1 MKKLFLKSLIC
12 LHRMTHGAGTFSS
25 HSRGHCST
33 STSTSVWTT
42 SSVHDVGRQTS
53 TTSGDV
59 NDGCEQ
65 CACCLCALIGTF
77 ICCYKT
83 TLEARIYILWVWL
96 VIVSATAGCLLKF
109 NVFAQTE
116 FAVSPTDSRIVT
128 RPGSGLFCQNSIFQ
142 SNLDFR
148 VSVFSSPPNV
158 DSTSSR
164 STTFTATVS
173 DSITPNGYVY
183 WGFYLLEG
191 STVSV
196 RPCPESGAP
205 LFNSNQYIIKGKR
218 NLERMMQDKCEGSP
232 CFLHVKYQL
241 SMCNSWTK
249 NNVFNYTFN
258 DSDDYY
264 FFYAGGASRFIKV
277 DFHLRRTNFD
287 YSHVIESY
295 NCSAFKDC
303 IIPIPPT
310 PAAALV
316 YQAPNTTNF
325 DINLTVDYGPRV
337 LMYVVLF
344 FFTPL
349 MIGLFI
355 SCIMYIKCKKSTSN
369 RSSAASNQQQGQ
381 RSEEGQS
388 RQAQQRSRPHVSFHD
403 APPKYETLVNEVSET
418 APPPYPG
425 VQAVN

>member
-1 MKKLFLKSLIC
+1 
-12 LHRMTHGAGTFSS
+12 MTHGAGTFSS
-25 HSRGHCST
+25 HSGGHCSASTPSYGAVT
-33 STSTSVWTT
+33 STPVPPTVWTT
-42 SSVHDVGRQTS
+42 GSGQPMGRPTRATRKDAYVG
-53 TTSGDV
+53 
-59 NDGCEQ
+59 CKQ
-65 CACCLCALIGTF
+65 CMCSLCTVIGMF
-77 ICCYKT
+77 FCCYKT

-96 VIVSATAGCLLKF
+96 AIVSATAGCLLKF

-128 RPGSGLFCQNSIFQ
+128 RPGSGLFCQNAIFQ
-142 SNLDFR
+142 SDLDFR
-148 VSVFSSPPNV
+148 VSVFNSRPNI
-158 DSTSSR
+158 DSASSSR
-164 STTFTATVS
+164 TTFTATVS
-173 DSITPNGYVY
+173 DLIAPNGYVY
-183 WGFYLLEG
+183 WGFYLLKG

-205 LFNSNQYIIKGKR
+205 FFNSNQYIIKGKR
-218 NLERMMQDKCEGSP
+218 NLERMMQDKCERSP
-232 CFLHVKYQL
+232 CFLDVKYQL
-241 SMCNSWTK
+241 SMCNSGTK

-277 DFHLRRTNFD
+277 DFLLRRTNFD

-303 IIPIPPT
+303 IIPIPLKPE
-310 PAAALV
+310 AALV

-325 DINLTVDYGPRV
+325 DINLTVDYGPLV
-337 LMYVVLF
+337 EMYAALF

-349 MIGLFI
+349 VLGLAI
-355 SCIMYIKCKKSTSN
+355 SCIIYSMCK
-369 RSSAASNQQQGQ
+369 NQLQGQ
-381 RSEEGQS
+381 RSEESQS
-388 RQAQQRSRPHVSFHD
+388 RQSEQRSRPHVSFHD

-418 APPPYPG
+418 SPPPYPG